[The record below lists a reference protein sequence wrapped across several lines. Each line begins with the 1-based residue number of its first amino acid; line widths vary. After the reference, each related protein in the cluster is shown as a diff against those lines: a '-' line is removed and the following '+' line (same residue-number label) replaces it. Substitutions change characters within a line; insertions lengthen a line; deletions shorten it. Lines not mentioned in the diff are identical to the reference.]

1 MIDLNNNMSSLS
13 KQGVN
18 LIDSSNTDSVINR
31 AAYPPLP
38 GSFPVGD
45 VTNKTNERP
54 LTPPPIYGD
63 KNVRALTFK
72 YISASYLTKL
82 IAF

>member
-13 KQGVN
+13 KQADNLNNNNNNSDGVF
-18 LIDSSNTDSVINR
+18 NR

-45 VTNKTNERP
+45 VTNKTTERP

-63 KNVRALTFK
+63 KNVRALTL
-72 YISASYLTKL
+72 YI
-82 IAF
+82 FNN